1 VSENYYDVLGVD
13 ANASRDELRDAY
25 RAKVDDLTAAR
36 DKKGVSESQLQ
47 ANRAQVA
54 EVRSAWNVL
63 SDPFQRSRY
72 DERVSGAGAS
82 DGGDVELVDDDADA
96 HGEPEVQL
104 TGWRKMMA
112 PPPKPSAK
120 SSAGAKGGSGGSKDT
135 PPPRGRREPTVVLPE
150 GMRIAQPKARGMA
163 LLFDLAVVLV
173 ILYAVQFLVPPLLQS
188 DYKDIQSQVTAVDSA
203 SSAQGNINDA
213 NAAIKK
219 ADTAI
224 AKAQDSGKSGD
235 LKSAQSDLKSAQ
247 SDLKSAQGDFKD
259 AQKTF
264 NEKQQNMNKDAS
276 GLPHS
281 TKQLD
286 TLSTKLND
294 DIKTTGYITA
304 LFTLV
309 LSLLYLVPITAI
321 TGHTLGMRGRKIK
334 VVRVDGTQIGW
345 YPAFARF
352 VIPILIALAI
362 PTLGPVIGIGLV
374 LWGYRDPN
382 GQGIHDK
389 LARTLVVDA

>member
-1 VSENYYDVLGVD
+1 MSENYYDVLGVEPD
-13 ANASRDELRDAY
+13 ASRNELRDAY

-36 DKKGVSESQLQ
+36 DKKGVSDSQLQ
-47 ANRAQVA
+47 SNRAQVA

-72 DERVSGAGAS
+72 DERVSSAAAS
-82 DGGDVELVDDDADA
+82 DGGDGGDVELVDDDA
-96 HGEPEVQL
+96 EPEVQL
-104 TGWRKMMA
+104 TGWRKMMS

-120 SSAGAKGGSGGSKDT
+120 SSAAGKGGSSGKDA
-135 PPPRGRREPTVVLPE
+135 PPPRGRREPTVVLPD
-150 GMRIAQPKARGMA
+150 GMRLAQPKARGMA

-173 ILYAVQFLVPPLLQS
+173 ILYAVQFIVPPMLQS
-188 DYKDIQSQVTAVDSA
+188 DYKDIQSQVTQVDNA
-203 SSAQGNINDA
+203 STAQGNINDA
-213 NAAIKK
+213 NTAIKK
-219 ADTAI
+219 ANTAI
-224 AKAQDSGKSGD
+224 GNAQDSGKSAD

-247 SDLKSAQGDFKD
+247 SDLKSAQSDFNN
-259 AQKTF
+259 AQKSF
-264 NEKQQNMNKDAS
+264 NEKQQNMNKPAT
-276 GLPHS
+276 GLPHN

-286 TLSTKLND
+286 KLSNSLTD

-304 LFTLV
+304 LVTLV
-309 LSLLYLVPITAI
+309 LSLIYLVPITAI

-362 PTLGPVIGIGLV
+362 PTIGPVIGIGLV
-374 LWGYRDPN
+374 LWGYRDAN